1 MELEIK
7 KSDTTLDLCKEK
19 DGTITIENSF
29 QDTMD
34 LISVSINLT
43 QEEAKRVIVQ
53 LQKYC
58 E

>member
-7 KSDTTLDLCKEK
+7 KSDTTIDLCKEK

>member
-1 MELEIK
+1 MDLEIK
-7 KSDTTLDLCKEK
+7 KGDTIIDLCKEK

>member
-1 MELEIK
+1 MDLEIK
-7 KSDTTLDLCKEK
+7 KGDTTIDLCKES

-34 LISVSINLT
+34 LISVPINLT
-43 QEEAKRVIVQ
+43 QEEAKKVIVQ
-53 LQKYC
+53 LKKYC

>member
-1 MELEIK
+1 MDLEIK
-7 KSDTTLDLCKEK
+7 KGDTTIDLCKEK

-34 LISVSINLT
+34 LISVPINLT
-43 QEEAKRVIVQ
+43 QEEAKKVIVQ

>member
-1 MELEIK
+1 MDLEIK
-7 KSDTTLDLCKEK
+7 RGDTTIEFFKEK

-34 LISVSINLT
+34 LISVQINLT
-43 QEEAKRVIVQ
+43 QEEVKKVIVQ

>member
-1 MELEIK
+1 MDLEIK
-7 KSDTTLDLCKEK
+7 KGDTILDLCKEK

-29 QDTMD
+29 QDTG

-43 QEEAKRVIVQ
+43 QEEAKKVIVQ